1 MKPRYPSNPSE
12 HRQNMLNMDPLGD
25 LAIDCWYSSMRM
37 SVHVPAPSY
46 PSLPGSNR
54 NTFVWYLSSVD
65 L

>member
-1 MKPRYPSNPSE
+1 
-12 HRQNMLNMDPLGD
+12 MLNMDPLGD

-37 SVHVPAPSY
+37 SVHVPAPSRE
-46 PSLPGSNR
+46 SLPGSNR